1 MKTTQFRI
9 VGIALSMA
17 LFGLPIWLVAVFGTW
32 TSFANAVNVWAIA
45 VVIVMFVLSMW
56 LLIVS
61 IIADGPM

>member
-1 MKTTQFRI
+1 
-9 VGIALSMA
+9 MA